1 MRNKIPRLKMVGL
14 LFTGAM
20 MFQFGGCSLNGL
32 LSQASIGFARQ
43 IGAIPA
49 QAVYD
54 LTVGPLIDG
63 AITAAG
69 RALP

>member
-1 MRNKIPRLKMVGL
+1 MRSKMHRMKMVGVL
-14 LFTGAM
+14 LTGAM
-20 MFQFGGCSLNGL
+20 VFGFGGCSLNGL
-32 LSQASIGFARQ
+32 LNQASIGFARQ

-63 AITAAG
+63 AIATAG